1 MPPGND
7 SVEHDE
13 DSKGEP
19 EEERDDGEEINLKC
33 FIHDQNLTSITISI
47 MRSRITMR
55 MVVMIV
61 VSTMTMNLCP
71 GWVDIGGAG
80 WGLWIGFVICNCQ
93 PLNIIHSD
101 DDDDDTLLI
110 MHHNVDDEGERG
122 LEREWG

>member
-1 MPPGND
+1 MSPGND

-93 PLNIIHSD
+93 PLNIIHMKM
-101 DDDDDTLLI
+101 LMMI
-110 MHHNVDDEGERG
+110 HY
-122 LEREWG
+122 